1 MIVERVGVKRVVLKV
16 SSWRMN
22 GLIFD
27 NIVNAHR
34 IERQQKDQPEN
45 SHSNERNAS
54 YWGNHGSSLSASR
67 SCIPV
72 VEWTF
77 QLVFTQF

>member
-1 MIVERVGVKRVVLKV
+1 MKRVVAKV
-16 SSWRMN
+16 GSWPMN

-27 NIVNAHR
+27 NIVNAHQ

-45 SHSNERNAS
+45 SPSNQRNAS
-54 YWGNHGSSLSASR
+54 CWGNRRSSLSASR
-67 SCIPV
+67 SSILV

>member
-1 MIVERVGVKRVVLKV
+1 VGVKRLVVKV
-16 SSWRMN
+16 SSWGVN

-27 NIVNAHR
+27 NIVNAHQ
-34 IERQQKDQPEN
+34 IEKQQKDQPEN
-45 SHSNERNAS
+45 SPSNERNAS
-54 YWGNHGSSLSASR
+54 YWGNHRSSLSASR
-67 SCIPV
+67 SCILV